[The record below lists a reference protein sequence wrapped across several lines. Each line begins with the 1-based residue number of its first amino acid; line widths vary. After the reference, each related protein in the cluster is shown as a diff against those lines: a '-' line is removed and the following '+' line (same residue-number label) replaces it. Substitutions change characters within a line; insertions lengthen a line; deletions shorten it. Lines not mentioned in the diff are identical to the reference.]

1 TGGYGRAGMGV
12 GLGPAGD
19 AGVNLAFRGANDA
32 YWQIRYENND
42 RVIVGYKSTADPV
55 IDPTLQTVLF
65 RALTPPEPE
74 CELIGIQHQG
84 GTLNWSRGDYAVV
97 ASSLDDPWFD
107 GTGLDA
113 SSVLQGLVGPE
124 TDTIPNNMSAEDSC
138 GNQLPVFCHREMGGD
153 PLGNADTVAYT
164 APSGAVVFAAGSNQ
178 FVWGLA
184 DGSSLSRVGA
194 GLVDPRLQRFVAN
207 MLDDLSAS
215 RTADLTL
222 ALSPASSADSSGEV
236 RIVALVGNTG
246 PDAVRRATLAFE
258 LPHGVGLVRVESTGM
273 RCTLAPLDCELG
285 QLDAGASVTAVF
297 TLHASAGHPCAIRAR
312 VAAATARDPNPTS
325 AEARLVIPIG
335 HLRPGHTRRSARA
348 IPRHA

>member
-1 TGGYGRAGMGV
+1 K
-12 GLGPAGD
+12 
-19 AGVNLAFRGANDA
+19 
-32 YWQIRYENND
+32 IRQRNTD
-42 RVIVGYKSTADPV
+42 RVRGVYRSPADPV
-55 IDPTLQTVLF
+55 LDPTLQTVLF

-97 ASSLDDPWFD
+97 ASSLDNPWFH
-107 GTGLDA
+107 GTGFDT

-124 TDTIPNNMSAEDSC
+124 TDTIPSNMSAEDSC
-138 GNQLPVFCHREMGGD
+138 GNQLTLFFHREMGGD
-153 PLGNADTVAYT
+153 TLGNAAAAAYT
-164 APSGAVVFAAGSNQ
+164 APSGAVVFAAGSKE

-236 RIVALVGNTG
+236 RIVAL
-246 PDAVRRATLAFE
+246 
-258 LPHGVGLVRVESTGM
+258 
-273 RCTLAPLDCELG
+273 
-285 QLDAGASVTAVF
+285 
-297 TLHASAGHPCAIRAR
+297 
-312 VAAATARDPNPTS
+312 
-325 AEARLVIPIG
+325 
-335 HLRPGHTRRSARA
+335 
-348 IPRHA
+348 